1 MSYMRGAGLLFFMLL
16 GYAGLCRN
24 GPDRAE
30 SDYRQFVAFQSDTV
44 SAEHHVDSAED
55 ESALSS
61 LWVNLQ
67 SLDSV
72 IRRVDPLV
80 LFPNLASMGT
90 VTMPKGYVF
99 MLVAFVATGG
109 ILIFVADVVRMGR
122 RRSRARRRRRHAN
135 RAAGAF
141 KMQVAFEAFVVTLFD
156 PKYFRYQHKW
166 PQSVLMGASSKGE
179 VPADLEFE
187 FDYRDVKAR
196 FTVKCLYFTSVS
208 KGDVQLFY
216 STRNEWQ
223 GARSELPVYF
233 ILGFGGKPD
242 DPQELFLLPAE
253 VAKRGVIRK
262 DALAPYSKSGMFF
275 YNVTTGRLQ

>member
-1 MSYMRGAGLLFFMLL
+1 MRGASLLFFMLF

-24 GPDRAE
+24 GPGWADTDDRQSA
-30 SDYRQFVAFQSDTV
+30 AFQSDTV
-44 SAEHHVDSAED
+44 SAEHRVDSAAD
-55 ESALSS
+55 ESAFSS
-61 LWVNLQ
+61 LRVNLK
-67 SLDSV
+67 SLDSA

-90 VTMPKGYVF
+90 VTMPKGYLF
-99 MLVAFVATGG
+99 MLVAFLATGG
-109 ILIFVADVVRMGR
+109 VMIFVADVVRMGR
-122 RRSRARRRRRHAN
+122 RRRRARRRRRQAN
-135 RAAGAF
+135 RTAGAF

-156 PKYFRYQHKW
+156 PKYFHYQYKW
-166 PQSVLMGASSKGE
+166 PQSVLMGATAEGE

-262 DALAPYSKSGMFF
+262 EALAPYSKSGMFF